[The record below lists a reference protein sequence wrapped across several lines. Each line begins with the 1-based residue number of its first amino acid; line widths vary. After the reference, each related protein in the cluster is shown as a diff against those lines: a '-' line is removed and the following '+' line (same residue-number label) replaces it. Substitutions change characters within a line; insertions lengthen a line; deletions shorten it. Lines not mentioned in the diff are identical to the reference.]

1 MKCEIVKFMEIG
13 IGELEPHPLA
23 EAFPRDGADQSA
35 VNMSVGDEGVLAP
48 LHVLAE
54 PDKQTGKWQVV
65 DGCTRLL
72 AAMVTGPDGDGINH
86 REHKEHKGER
96 MLPCLLVRVDDVAS
110 YVLHINGARRRVS
123 TGTRVLAYV
132 TCHKAQVL
140 AAAELAGGRVKNMRG
155 SVNGLEAKLP
165 KRSRERFGSD
175 GDAETWSCDEIAARL
190 GVSHADVES
199 AVELLR
205 CKELRNLPAM
215 EFRGS
220 ETLPERGLDEANA
233 EDVARGKVVDE
244 CYLRVLGGQTP
255 IRRWKAAFAGKA
267 SPNAGKGAPDYA
279 ELGRRSLIGLR
290 TVLNHW
296 GEVDTRQI
304 KGIIDIWRKMR
315 DQAIERM
322 G

>member
-35 VNMSVGDEGVLAP
+35 VNMSVGDEGILAP
-48 LHVLAE
+48 LHVLDTPA
-54 PDKQTGKWQVV
+54 KNGKWQVV

-72 AAMVTGPDGDGINH
+72 AANVTDRGAGAD
-86 REHKEHKGER
+86 RQ
-96 MLPCLLVRVDDVAS
+96 LPCLLVRVDDVAS

-140 AAAELAGGRVKNMRG
+140 AAAEMAGGRVKNMRG

-165 KRSRERFGSD
+165 KASRDAFGKSD
-175 GDAETWSCDEIAARL
+175 GPENWSCDAISGRL
-190 GVSHADVES
+190 GVSDKDVES

-205 CKELRNLPAM
+205 CKELRNLP
-215 EFRGS
+215 EGRWRGS
-220 ETLPERGLDEANA
+220 ELLPERGLDEAN
-233 EDVARGKVVDE
+233 EDDLENGRMVDT

-255 IRRWKAAFAGKA
+255 IRRWKAAFAGRSAKD
-267 SPNAGKGAPDYA
+267 AGNGAPDYDQV
-279 ELGRRSLIGLR
+279 LLRGLSSLR
-290 TVLNHW
+290 TALLHW
-296 GEVDTRQI
+296 KE
-304 KGIIDIWRKMR
+304 IDPRVIQAAIDLWRNKVR
-315 DQAIERM
+315 DEAMNRL